1 MGILC
6 ESKSESKVAKV
17 ELNELKSEPEL
28 KVEETKNTPKQIVK
42 EEKTSVKEEK
52 KVIPTPKEAR
62 KP

>member
-1 MGILC
+1 LGIFV
-6 ESKSESKVAKV
+6 ESKPESKVAKV

-28 KVEETKNTPKQIVK
+28 KVEQTKNTPKQILK

-52 KVIPTPKEAR
+52 KVTPTPKETK